1 MPQEAPDLQ
10 IRQNDDVTIIT
21 LSERKILD
29 ELTITRLGDQLQAL
43 VARTTEP
50 KFVIDFTNV
59 SHMSS
64 SALGMLITLLKRT
77 REKNGQLRLANIQPA
92 IREVFD
98 ITRLT
103 EVFHIC
109 DSVEDAMAS
118 IR

>member
-1 MPQEAPDLQ
+1 MAESTPDLQ

-21 LSERKILD
+21 VAERKILD

-43 VARTTEP
+43 VTKRTEP
-50 KFVIDFTNV
+50 KFILEFSNV

-64 SALGMLITLLKRT
+64 SALGMLITLLKRV
-77 REKNGQLRLANIQPA
+77 REKNGQLRLCNIQPA
-92 IREVFD
+92 ILEVFE

-103 EVFHIC
+103 EVFNIC

-118 IR
+118 IN